1 MEDALARAQE
11 RLENRGADTDPTR
24 LEAAFE
30 RAREQMEE
38 LARAG
43 AELEDTLPEQ
53 VESAIREGLRAE
65 ALPLSRQLAQLRGL
79 TNGLIRHLERLEQ
92 EFEAERFARVE
103 DLAVLVD
110 LISSGWRRV
119 DERLS
124 GIEQAAGERGATV
137 YRIERQ
143 TGA

>member
-11 RLENRGADTDPTR
+11 RLENRGANTDPSR

-30 RAREQMEE
+30 RARKQMEE
-38 LARAG
+38 LARTG

-53 VESAIREGLRAE
+53 VENAVREGLHAE
-65 ALPLSRQLAQLRGL
+65 AAPIARQLAQLRGL
-79 TNGLIRHLERLEQ
+79 TNGLIRQVERLEQ
-92 EFEAERFARVE
+92 ELEAERFARVE

-119 DERLS
+119 DERLA
-124 GIEQAAGERGATV
+124 GIERAAGERGATV